1 VSASCELIQDNKGG
15 LYHVSINEK
24 LQYYP
29 ISHAFWK
36 NMMQESLG
44 RKSLELGVVRYFRF
58 NRQVRLNSIK
68 IYPVDIRWAPSIVG
82 QPAHVLVSVYD
93 DISKSWVDVLNQ
105 NLPEFNVNTS
115 VHVLDLNGLQTD
127 HVRIVCDREHLVQS
141 SHGEQWERQEI
152 VPFKI
157 LDRIE
162 FYGEIMEE
170 KEREP
175 IYNPPLK
182 LIRVKP
188 VAPDNMKVTMKPEQ
202 ITFSSRYFSVSFSLR
217 RPIIT
222 HLGWD
227 DMGKG
232 LSKDNLILTKSI
244 VSGYQGFCGPVLQSL
259 KYDVLPIFWTGEVE
273 VDGNIIT
280 YKNLKAVDDYVTNLT
295 FEIHEKGMLIH
306 VSKEYKNEML
316 ALEADD
322 WRFLWDAE
330 KCITGTLGMPIKED
344 TRTGVVSLPA
354 IWNAPGH
361 GTISIMNLSSEDN
374 AQLQSDSWRDKK
386 IGWSGLTIGVER
398 DIYGALKLKK
408 GTHHAIISLE
418 VKPLLPK
425 LKSGVE
431 LSQVPEGI
439 LRNWSTAFT
448 FRSELAGFSNNSVST
463 NCHMSQFHLADI
475 VPYTSNIDGVP
486 TMTELLRY
494 TVELSLK
501 GGPGYGARR
510 DLYMDSDPSILICVG
525 TIQRVEPNI
534 EWIREMWSY
543 IKQVCERML
552 SNTDETGLIVC
563 RSLTGNSGSKR
574 WSSNA
579 WDVVSFGHY
588 DAYSSALAYRALKN
602 IVSVASLVG
611 DDDMS
616 QRCDN
621 AANMLKKNYKQ
632 CFLNPGTGVIAGWR
646 SADGRLHDYM
656 FTFINYMAVCFDL
669 VEGNDAL
676 SIMNRLEEKMDEMG
690 FNYFYY
696 GIPSNLISIRNEDA
710 PTEMDYKRA
719 DGLDRY
725 GIYVNGSLTTVWM
738 QYYID
743 ALAKCGLKNKANLVC
758 SHLEESFA
766 SNQLT
771 GGIGAGTE
779 FYTWEGRPCG
789 YEGVL
794 VGQYPVLA
802 SIAVDIGQK

>member
-1 VSASCELIQDNKGG
+1 M
-15 LYHVSINEK
+15 SINGE

-36 NMMQESLG
+36 NRTQESFG
-44 RKSLELGVVRYFRF
+44 RESLELGVVRYFRF

-68 IYPVDIRWAPSIVG
+68 IYPVVIRWVHSIVG

-115 VHVLDLNGLQTD
+115 VHVLDLNSLQTD

-170 KEREP
+170 EREP
-175 IYNPPLK
+175 IYNLPLK

-244 VSGYQGFCGPVLQSL
+244 VSGYQRFCGPVLQSL
-259 KYDVLPIFWTGEVE
+259 KYDVLSIFWMGEVE

-280 YKNLKAVDDYVTNLT
+280 YRNLKTVDDYVTNLT

-306 VSKEYKNEML
+306 VSKDCKNEML
-316 ALEADD
+316 ALETDD

-330 KCITGTLGMPIKED
+330 KCITGTLGMLVKED
-344 TRTGVVSLPA
+344 TRTGVVSLPS

-361 GTISIMNLSSEDN
+361 GTISIMNLSLEDN

-386 IGWSGLTIGVER
+386 IGWSGLTIGIER
-398 DIYGALKLKK
+398 DLYGALKLKK

-418 VKPLLPK
+418 IKSLLPK
-425 LKSGVE
+425 LKNGLE

-439 LRNWSTAFT
+439 LRNWSTVFT
-448 FRSELAGFSNNSVST
+448 FRSELTRFSNNSVST
-463 NCHMSQFHLADI
+463 NFH
-475 VPYTSNIDGVP
+475 
-486 TMTELLRY
+486 
-494 TVELSLK
+494 
-501 GGPGYGARR
+501 
-510 DLYMDSDPSILICVG
+510 
-525 TIQRVEPNI
+525 
-534 EWIREMWSY
+534 
-543 IKQVCERML
+543 
-552 SNTDETGLIVC
+552 
-563 RSLTGNSGSKR
+563 
-574 WSSNA
+574 
-579 WDVVSFGHY
+579 
-588 DAYSSALAYRALKN
+588 
-602 IVSVASLVG
+602 
-611 DDDMS
+611 MS

-621 AANMLKKNYKQ
+621 GANMLKKNYKQ
-632 CFLNPGTGVIAGWR
+632 CFLNPETGVIAGWR
-646 SADGRLHDYM
+646 SADERLHDYM

-669 VEGNDAL
+669 VERNYVL
-676 SIMNRLEEKMDEMG
+676 SIMNRLEEKMDKMG
-690 FNYFYY
+690 LNYFYY

-710 PTEMDYKRA
+710 PTGLNYKRA

-743 ALAKCGLKNKANLVC
+743 ALVKCGLKNKADLVC
-758 SHLEESFA
+758 SHLKESFA
-766 SNQLT
+766 SNRIT

-789 YEGVL
+789 YERVL

-802 SIAVDIGQK
+802 SIAQYKGIVESMEFL